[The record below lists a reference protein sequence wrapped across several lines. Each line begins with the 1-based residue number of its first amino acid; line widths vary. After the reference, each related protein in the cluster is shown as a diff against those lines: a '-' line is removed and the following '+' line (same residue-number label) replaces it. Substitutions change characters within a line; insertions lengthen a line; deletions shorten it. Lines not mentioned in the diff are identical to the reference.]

1 MNKEVSKLI
10 KYKLFSQYFLI
21 TTVSLISASFLHAN
35 PFSKIDKTALCYINS
50 QGKLTKP
57 EVCTVTFTVLNED
70 ENTAVM
76 IYKKQIFRMSS
87 RAICEST
94 RADSCYVTNE
104 TLAYGRPGKVDENE
118 YMYLKEKDGQTY
130 YRNELKKKILVD
142 KLFVPINDKWAT
154 CMKSKS
160 YDICIQSK
168 YSIEKI
174 PKLRNEF

>member
-1 MNKEVSKLI
+1 MIKLNI
-10 KYKLFSQYFLI
+10 FYKCIVI
-21 TTVSLISASFLHAN
+21 TTLCLISASLLHAN
-35 PFSKIDKTALCYINS
+35 PFSIIDKTALCYKNV

-57 EVCTVTFTVLNED
+57 EVCTVTYSVLNED

-87 RAICEST
+87 RTICEST
-94 RADSCYVTNE
+94 EADSCYVTNE
-104 TLAYGRPGKVDENE
+104 TLSYGRPGKVDENE

-130 YRNELKKKILVD
+130 YRNELKKKVLVD
-142 KLFVPINDKWAT
+142 KLFVPISDKWAT

>member
-1 MNKEVSKLI
+1 M
-10 KYKLFSQYFLI
+10 I
-21 TTVSLISASFLHAN
+21 TTLSLISASTIHAT
-35 PFSKIDKTALCYINS
+35 PFSKMDKAALCYAAV

-57 EVCTVTFTVLNED
+57 EVCTATFTVLNED
-70 ENTAVM
+70 ENTAVV

-87 RAICEST
+87 RTVCET
-94 RADSCYVTNE
+94 DQADSCYKENE
-104 TLAYGRPGKVDENE
+104 TLAYGRQGKVDENE
-118 YMYLKEKDGQTY
+118 YMYLKEKNGQTY
-130 YRNELKKKILVD
+130 YRNELQKKVMVD
-142 KLFVPINDKWAT
+142 KLFEPINDKWAT